1 MTKTRIAIAK
11 SDIVRFLGEHSQK
24 IFDPS
29 GIQRILD
36 ENRSFWR
43 LAKSMSYSDFINYLV
58 EKTKLKKQV
67 FNFSYRPIV
76 RYIWGNVPLY
86 ELILSLKHNSYLT
99 HYTAVYFHDLTE
111 QAPKT
116 IYINV
121 EQERKPRPKNALVQ
135 ERIDTAFKRPTRL
148 SNNVAEYQGQTIR
161 MLNGMHT
168 GNLGVIEM
176 SGPDG
181 EILQITNVER
191 TLIDITVRPEY
202 AGGIHEVLKAYR
214 IAKDK
219 VSVNKLIATL
229 KKINYVYPYQQAIGF
244 YLEKTGVYTQSQLD
258 LVRRFEMKYNFYLMH
273 EMKDYDYSQQ
283 WRLYYPKG
291 FG

>member
-1 MTKTRIAIAK
+1 MVITRIAIAK
-11 SDIVRFLGEHSQK
+11 PDIAKLFDEHPQK

-43 LAKSMSYSDFINYLV
+43 LAKNMSYSDFINYLV

-67 FNFSYRPIV
+67 FNFSYRPII
-76 RYIWGNVPLY
+76 RYVWGNVPLC
-86 ELILSLKHNSYLT
+86 ELILSLKPNSYLT

-111 QAPKT
+111 QVPKT
-116 IYINV
+116 IYVNV
-121 EQERKPRPKNALVQ
+121 EQERKSRPKSALVQ
-135 ERIDTAFKRPTRL
+135 ERIDAAFKRPTRL
-148 SNNVAEYQGQTIR
+148 SNNIAKYQGWTIR

-168 GNLGVIEM
+168 GNLGVIKM

-181 EILQITNVER
+181 EKLQITDVER

-214 IAKDK
+214 LAKDK
-219 VSVNKLIATL
+219 ISVNRLIATL
-229 KKINYVYPYQQAIGF
+229 KKINYIYPYQQVVGF
-244 YLEKTGVYTQSQLD
+244 YLEKAGVYTQSQLD
-258 LVRRFEMKYNFYLMH
+258 LVRRFDMKYNFYLMH
-273 EMKDYDYSQQ
+273 GMKDSGYSSQ

-291 FG
+291 LG

>member
-1 MTKTRIAIAK
+1 MAKTRISIAK
-11 SDIVRFLGEHSQK
+11 PDIVKLFDEHPQK
-24 IFDPS
+24 IFDLS

-43 LAKSMSYSDFINYLV
+43 LAKNMSYSDFINYLV
-58 EKTKLKKQV
+58 KKTKLKKQV

-76 RYIWGNVPLY
+76 RYVWGNVPLY
-86 ELILSLKHNSYLT
+86 ELILSLKPNSYLT

-111 QAPKT
+111 QVPKT
-116 IYINV
+116 IYVNV

-135 ERIDTAFKRPTRL
+135 ERIDAAFKRPTRL
-148 SNNVAEYQGQTIR
+148 SNNVAEYQGWTIR

-168 GNLGVIEM
+168 GNLGVIKM

-181 EILQITNVER
+181 EKLQITDVER

-214 IAKDK
+214 LAKDK
-219 VSVNKLIATL
+219 ISVNRLIATL
-229 KKINYVYPYQQAIGF
+229 KKINYVYPYHQAVGF
-244 YLEKTGVYTQSQLD
+244 CLEKAGVYTQSQLD
-258 LVRRFEMKYNFYLMH
+258 LVRRFDMKYNFHLMH
-273 EMKDYDYSQQ
+273 GMKDSKYSSQ

-291 FG
+291 LG

>member
-1 MTKTRIAIAK
+1 MAITRISIAK
-11 SDIVRFLGEHSQK
+11 PDIAKLFDEHPQK

-29 GIQRILD
+29 GIQRIFD
-36 ENRSFWR
+36 ENRSSWR
-43 LAKSMSYSDFINYLV
+43 LAKNMSYSNFINYLV

-76 RYIWGNVPLY
+76 RYVWGNVPLY
-86 ELILSLKHNSYLT
+86 ELILSLKPNSYFT
-99 HYTAVYFHDLTE
+99 HYTAVYFHNLTE
-111 QAPKT
+111 QAPKI

-121 EQERKPRPKNALVQ
+121 EQEHKLRPKNALIQ
-135 ERIDTAFKRPTRL
+135 ERIDAAFRHPTRL
-148 SNNVAEYQGQTIR
+148 SNNVAEYQGWTIR

-168 GNLGVIEM
+168 GNLGVIKM

-181 EILQITNVER
+181 ETLHITDVER
-191 TLIDITVRPEY
+191 SLIDITVRPEY

-214 IAKDK
+214 LAKDK
-219 VSVNKLIATL
+219 VSVNKLAATL
-229 KKINYVYPYQQAIGF
+229 KKINYIYPYQQAVGF
-244 YLEKTGVYTQSQLD
+244 YLEKAGVYKQSQLD

-273 EMKDYDYSQQ
+273 KMKDYEYSQQ

>member
-1 MTKTRIAIAK
+1 MAKTRIAIAK
-11 SDIVRFLGEHSQK
+11 PDIVKLFDENPQK

-43 LAKSMSYSDFINYLV
+43 LAKSMSYSNFINYLV

-67 FNFSYRPIV
+67 FDFAYRRIV
-76 RYIWGNVPLY
+76 RYTWGNIPLY
-86 ELILSLKHNSYLT
+86 DLILSLKPNSYLT
-99 HYTAVYFHDLTE
+99 HYTAMYFHNLTE
-111 QAPKT
+111 QTPKT

-121 EQERKPRPKNALVQ
+121 EQERKPRPRNALIQ
-135 ERIDTAFKRPTRL
+135 ERIDAAFKRPTRL
-148 SNNVAEYQGQTIR
+148 SNNFAKYQAWTIR

-168 GNLGVIEM
+168 GNLGVIKM

-181 EILQITNVER
+181 EKLQITDVER

-202 AGGIHEVLKAYR
+202 AGGIYEVLKAYR
-214 IAKDK
+214 LAKDK
-219 VSVNKLIATL
+219 VSVNRLVATL
-229 KKINYVYPYQQAIGF
+229 KKINYIYPYQQAVGF
-244 YLEKTGVYTQSQLD
+244 YLEKAGVYTQSQLD
-258 LVRRFEMKYNFYLMH
+258 LARRFDMKYTFYLMH
-273 EMKDYDYSQQ
+273 GMKDSKYSSQ
-283 WRLYYPKG
+283 WQLYYPKG

>member
-1 MTKTRIAIAK
+1 MAITRISIAK
-11 SDIVRFLGEHSQK
+11 PDITKLFDEHSEK

-36 ENRSFWR
+36 ENRSSWR
-43 LAKSMSYSDFINYLV
+43 LAKNMSYSDFINYLV

-67 FNFSYRPIV
+67 FNFSYRPII
-76 RYIWGNVPLY
+76 RYVWGNVPLY
-86 ELILSLKHNSYLT
+86 ELILSLKPNSYFT

-111 QAPKT
+111 QTPKT

-121 EQERKPRPKNALVQ
+121 EQEHKPHPKNALIQ
-135 ERIDTAFKRPTRL
+135 ERIDAAFKRPTRL
-148 SNNVAEYQGQTIR
+148 SNNIAEYEGWTIR

-168 GNLGVIEM
+168 GNLGVIKM
-176 SGPDG
+176 SGQDG
-181 EILQITNVER
+181 ETLRITDVER

-214 IAKDK
+214 LAKDK
-219 VSVNKLIATL
+219 VSVNKLVATL
-229 KKINYVYPYQQAIGF
+229 KKINYVYPYQQAVGF
-244 YLEKTGVYTQSQLD
+244 YLEKAGVYKQSQLD

-273 EMKDYDYSQQ
+273 KMKDYEYSQQ

-291 FG
+291 LG

>member
-1 MTKTRIAIAK
+1 MAKTRIAIAK
-11 SDIVRFLGEHSQK
+11 PDIVKLFDENPQK

-43 LAKSMSYSDFINYLV
+43 LAKSMPYSDFINYLV

-67 FNFSYRPIV
+67 FGFAYRPIT
-76 RYIWGNVPLY
+76 RYTWGNIPLY
-86 ELILSLKHNSYLT
+86 ELILSLKPNSYLT
-99 HYTAVYFHDLTE
+99 HYTAMYFHNLTE
-111 QAPKT
+111 QTPKT
-116 IYINV
+116 MYINV
-121 EQERKPRPKNALVQ
+121 EQERKPRPKNALIQ
-135 ERIDTAFKRPTRL
+135 ERIDAAFKRPTRL
-148 SNNVAEYQGQTIR
+148 SNNVAEYQGRTIR

-168 GNLGVIEM
+168 GNLGVIKM

-181 EILQITNVER
+181 EKLQITDVER

-214 IAKDK
+214 LAKDK
-219 VSVNKLIATL
+219 VSVNKLVATL

-244 YLEKTGVYTQSQLD
+244 YLEKASVYTQSQLD
-258 LVRRFEMKYNFYLMH
+258 LVRRFEMKYNFYLVH
-273 EMKDYDYSQQ
+273 EMKDYEYSQQ

>member
-1 MTKTRIAIAK
+1 MAKTRIAIAK
-11 SDIVRFLGEHSQK
+11 PDIVRFFDENTQK

-29 GIQRILD
+29 GIQRVLD

-43 LAKSMSYSDFINYLV
+43 LAKSMSYSDFIKYLV
-58 EKTKLKKQV
+58 NKTKLEKHL
-67 FNFSYRPIV
+67 FDFAYRPIV
-76 RYIWGNVPLY
+76 RYTWGNIPLY
-86 ELILSLKHNSYLT
+86 ELILSLKSNSYLT
-99 HYTAVYFHDLTE
+99 HYTAMYFHNLSE

-121 EQERKPRPKNALVQ
+121 EQERKPRPKKALIQ
-135 ERIDTAFKRPTRL
+135 ERIDAAFKRPTRL
-148 SNNVAEYQGQTIR
+148 SNNFAEYQGWTIR

-168 GNLGVIEM
+168 GNLGIINL
-176 SGPDG
+176 SGPDRETLRLTG
-181 EILQITNVER
+181 VER

-214 IAKDK
+214 LAKDR
-219 VSVNKLIATL
+219 VSVNKLVATL

-244 YLEKTGVYTQSQLD
+244 YLEKASVYTNSQLD
-258 LVRRFEMKYNFYLMH
+258 LLRRFEMKYNFYLLH
-273 EMKDYDYSQQ
+273 EMKDYEYSQQ

>member
-1 MTKTRIAIAK
+1 MAKTRIAIAK
-11 SDIVRFLGEHSQK
+11 PDIVKLFDENPQK

-67 FNFSYRPIV
+67 FDFAYRPIV
-76 RYIWGNVPLY
+76 RYTWGNTPPY
-86 ELILSLKHNSYLT
+86 ELILSLKPNSYLT
-99 HYTAVYFHDLTE
+99 HYTAMYFHNLTE
-111 QAPKT
+111 QTPKT

-121 EQERKPRPKNALVQ
+121 EQERKPRPKNALIQ
-135 ERIDTAFKRPTRL
+135 ERIDAAFKRPTRL
-148 SNNVAEYQGQTIR
+148 SNNVAEYQGRTIR

-168 GNLGVIEM
+168 GNLGVIKM

-181 EILQITNVER
+181 ETLRITDVER

-214 IAKDK
+214 LAKDK
-219 VSVNKLIATL
+219 VSVNKLVATL
-229 KKINYVYPYQQAIGF
+229 KKINYVYPYQQAVGF
-244 YLEKTGVYTQSQLD
+244 YLEKASVYTQSQLD
-258 LVRRFEMKYNFYLMH
+258 LVHRFEMKYNFYLVH
-273 EMKDYDYSQQ
+273 EMKDYEYSQQ

>member
-1 MTKTRIAIAK
+1 MAKTRIAIAK
-11 SDIVRFLGEHSQK
+11 SDIVRLFDKQPQK
-24 IFDPS
+24 IFTPS
-29 GIQRILD
+29 EIQRILD

-43 LAKSMSYSDFINYLV
+43 LAKSMSYSDFVNYLV
-58 EKTKLKKQV
+58 TKTKLKMQV

-76 RYIWGNVPLY
+76 RYTWGNVPLY
-86 ELILSLKHNSYLT
+86 ELILSLKPNSYFT

-135 ERIDTAFKRPTRL
+135 ERIDAALKRPTRL
-148 SNNVAEYQGQTIR
+148 SNNVAKYQGWTIR

-168 GNLGVIEM
+168 GNLGVIKM

-181 EILQITNVER
+181 EKLQITDVER

-202 AGGIHEVLKAYR
+202 AGGIYEVLKAYR
-214 IAKDK
+214 LAKDK
-219 VSVNKLIATL
+219 VSVNRLVATL
-229 KKINYVYPYQQAIGF
+229 KKINYIYPYQQAVGF
-244 YLEKTGVYTQSQLD
+244 YLEKASVYTQSQLD
-258 LVRRFEMKYNFYLMH
+258 LARRFDMKYNFYLMH
-273 EMKDYDYSQQ
+273 GMKDSKYSSQ
-283 WRLYYPKG
+283 WQLYYPKG